1 MKDKTLI
8 FSTFSI
14 FFTCLNTL
22 YDSFEKDGKIRALAL
37 ALSVEID
44 KMYYFI
50 IKGA

>member
-1 MKDKTLI
+1 MAKFVKRGTLH
-8 FSTFSI
+8 
-14 FFTCLNTL
+14 
-22 YDSFEKDGKIRALAL
+22 DSFEKDGKIRALAL